1 MRTGLLILVLW
12 MSPAWAD
19 TPVFTVAEEARYQGL
34 ISQLRCL
41 VCQNQTIAESNAP
54 LAQDLRRQVQEM
66 MQAGRSDA
74 EIMRYLTDRY
84 GDFVL
89 YRPPMKRT
97 TWLLWAGP
105 FGLLALALLVA
116 ILVIRNSR
124 KARSAPAVDA
134 EAVRRIL
141 EDREP

>member
-1 MRTGLLILVLW
+1 MRAGLLLLVLCV
-12 MSPAWAD
+12 SPAWAD
-19 TPVFTVAEEARYQGL
+19 TPVFSPDEEARYQGL

-74 EIMRYLTDRY
+74 EITHYMTDRY

-89 YRPPMKRT
+89 YKPPMKRT
-97 TWLLWAGP
+97 TWILWVGP

-124 KARSAPAVDA
+124 KSGLAPAADA
-134 EAVRRIL
+134 EAVRHIL
-141 EDREP
+141 QDREP